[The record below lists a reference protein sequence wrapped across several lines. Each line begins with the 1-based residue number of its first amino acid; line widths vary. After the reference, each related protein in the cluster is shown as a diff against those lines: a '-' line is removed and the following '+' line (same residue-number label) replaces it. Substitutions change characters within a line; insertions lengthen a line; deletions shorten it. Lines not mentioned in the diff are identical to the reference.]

1 MSRLGTLLVPAILL
15 VSSCSAG
22 GQHQALLLPSAVA
35 YDAAGDLFFVDT
47 NRSQVFEVSLAGV
60 LTTVAGSGTQ
70 GFAGDGGMATAAE
83 LNSPQGIA
91 VGMDGTVYIADTGNQ
106 RIRSITAGQ
115 ISTYAGSGLAGF
127 SGDSGLANA
136 ATLSGPTALAIDTQG
151 NLLLC
156 DTANHRIRRISA
168 GVISTIVGTGV
179 QGFSGDGSAA
189 VSAELDSPVG
199 IAVATDGRIFV
210 SDSHNHRVRVIAT
223 DNTIQTFAGT
233 GRPGYSGDGGAA
245 IAASLALPRGIS
257 VDAGGSVIF
266 ADSNNQRIRSIN
278 TRGIISTI
286 GGSGIQ
292 GLAADG
298 TASMA
303 SAINTPRG
311 LAVSSFGAP
320 VFADTPNQLVR
331 EIAANGAIY
340 TIAIAPISRTSAVSL
355 TPSPTMV
362 YGDSSALV
370 AVSGSAATPQGTVAV
385 QSGSAAIANAT
396 LMGGTATIPGLA
408 LAAGVHVLTASYS
421 GDGLNPAATS
431 PTATVTVSPAPVTA
445 TANAATVSYGQPI
458 PTLTGTSS
466 GILPQ
471 DASSVAVGFTTAAAI
486 LDPVGSYPITA
497 SMTGAASSNYSL
509 VAGPSSGSL
518 NIVQAPSTLTLEP
531 LNQTFYAGQTVLL
544 TANLGS
550 VTAGVPTGE
559 VDFSDGGTI
568 VAKATAINGIATS
581 SYVPLS
587 QGGHTLTATYAGDKN
602 FLGSKTGGVM
612 TTVAAVPDF
621 TISPTTASQTVQGG
635 LVASYPIAVASQSD
649 PFTGSV
655 TFSVAGLPSGV
666 TATFSPTAVV
676 PGAAGA
682 TVTLSLQTIAL
693 ARLHRLRPF
702 DSRYVVLCLGLP
714 FVAFRRK
721 RKIPRGGFCVFLLG
735 TALLSLLGCGART
748 VATDVTHSQS
758 STVTITA
765 TSTNIAGSIVVHAT
779 TVSLIVE

>member
-1 MSRLGTLLVPAILL
+1 LSRLGTLLVPAILL

-331 EIAANGAIY
+331 ERRDLHHRHRTYLAHQRCFID
-340 TIAIAPISRTSAVSL
+340 TIA
-355 TPSPTMV
+355 
-362 YGDSSALV
+362 D
-370 AVSGSAATPQGTVAV
+370 
-385 QSGSAAIANAT
+385 
-396 LMGGTATIPGLA
+396 
-408 LAAGVHVLTASYS
+408 
-421 GDGLNPAATS
+421 DGLW
-431 PTATVTVSPAPVTA
+431 
-445 TANAATVSYGQPI
+445 
-458 PTLTGTSS
+458 
-466 GILPQ
+466 
-471 DASSVAVGFTTAAAI
+471 
-486 LDPVGSYPITA
+486 
-497 SMTGAASSNYSL
+497 
-509 VAGPSSGSL
+509 
-518 NIVQAPSTLTLEP
+518 
-531 LNQTFYAGQTVLL
+531 
-544 TANLGS
+544 
-550 VTAGVPTGE
+550 
-559 VDFSDGGTI
+559 
-568 VAKATAINGIATS
+568 
-581 SYVPLS
+581 
-587 QGGHTLTATYAGDKN
+587 
-602 FLGSKTGGVM
+602 
-612 TTVAAVPDF
+612 
-621 TISPTTASQTVQGG
+621 
-635 LVASYPIAVASQSD
+635 
-649 PFTGSV
+649 
-655 TFSVAGLPSGV
+655 
-666 TATFSPTAVV
+666 
-676 PGAAGA
+676 
-682 TVTLSLQTIAL
+682 
-693 ARLHRLRPF
+693 RL
-702 DSRYVVLCLGLP
+702 
-714 FVAFRRK
+714 FR
-721 RKIPRGGFCVFLLG
+721 V
-735 TALLSLLGCGART
+735 GCGVR
-748 VATDVTHSQS
+748 
-758 STVTITA
+758 
-765 TSTNIAGSIVVHAT
+765 
-779 TVSLIVE
+779 